1 MATPFR
7 FLQDRSMRRRRQ
19 FAPVFQAMD
28 KDPRMAEDS
37 QQLAIGRLRVF
48 QMGEALVLAHQRIEQ
63 ASLGE
68 LPAEGAFLDDGFRIA
83 VSQ

>member
-1 MATPFR
+1 
-7 FLQDRSMRRRRQ
+7 
-19 FAPVFQAMD
+19 MD
-28 KDPRMAEDS
+28 
-37 QQLAIGRLRVF
+37 
-48 QMGEALVLAHQRIEQ
+48 EALVLAHQRIEQ